1 MADIETES
9 YCSKTSE
16 ISSYISEENDELTD
30 DDKEFE
36 ESGMTDISDGTINN
50 IMLLINFDS
59 NNNKIILIYFRRID
73 SRFTSFTYEST
84 PFNI

>member
-1 MADIETES
+1 MGDIETES
-9 YCSKTSE
+9 YRSKTSE

-36 ESGMTDISDGTINN
+36 GSEMTDIIDGTINN

-59 NNNKIILIYFRRID
+59 NNNK
-73 SRFTSFTYEST
+73 
-84 PFNI
+84 